1 MAASERS
8 VCLTILHIA
17 RARVGLHAI
26 LAAALVLAAAPDTAL
41 FAQGLDSEG
50 AIEAI
55 IGSEVTTGEETAEAD
70 EARIIAAIENTGEAA
85 AEVRRKFALDHVEII
100 FLPDLGEAST
110 VVEARMEEFSDRI
123 EELRA
128 EIQASAIFFHALD
141 SRSVLLTDVVAVEFD
156 DDNGV
161 TIFVSG
167 SEP

>member
-1 MAASERS
+1 M
-8 VCLTILHIA
+8 TIRYEA
-17 RARVGLHAI
+17 RAHIGLHAI
-26 LAAALVLAAAPDTAL
+26 LAAAFVLAAIPDTAL

-55 IGSEVTTGEETAEAD
+55 VGSEVTTGEEPARAD
-70 EARIIAAIENTGEAA
+70 EARIVAAIENTGEAA
-85 AEVRRKFALDHVEII
+85 AEVRRKFALDHVGII
-100 FLPDLGEAST
+100 FLPDLGEANT
-110 VVEARMEEFSDRI
+110 AIEARMEEFSDRI
-123 EELRA
+123 EELRV
-128 EIQASAIFFHALD
+128 EIQASAIFYHALD